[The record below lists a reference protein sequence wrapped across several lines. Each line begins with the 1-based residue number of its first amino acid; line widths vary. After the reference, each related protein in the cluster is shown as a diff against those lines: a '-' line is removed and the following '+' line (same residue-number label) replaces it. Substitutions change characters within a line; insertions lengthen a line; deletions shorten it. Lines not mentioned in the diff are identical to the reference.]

1 MQYERFVYPNYD
13 EPLANHYDA
22 AFEAV
27 YILLHPF
34 VGIPDEL
41 APLIERY
48 PDDEQIVTV
57 GSKCSWAVIGERLG
71 FSSYPKLN
79 QALLT
84 SNRAIV
90 EELCDFEASASL
102 TSFLEANPIWM
113 PANGCFDPLLR

>member
-1 MQYERFVYPNYD
+1 MFTVWRSPPENSNPAPRCYAEVVQYERFVYPNYD
-13 EPLANHYDA
+13 EPLANYYDG

-57 GSKCSWAVIGERLG
+57 GSKCSWAVIG
-71 FSSYPKLN
+71 S
-79 QALLT
+79 
-84 SNRAIV
+84 
-90 EELCDFEASASL
+90 D
-102 TSFLEANPIWM
+102 
-113 PANGCFDPLLR
+113 